1 MSDVVNSEHI
11 QQREAAT
18 TEGDAKSEGWRA
30 KTRDYCAQHFSARQG
45 HGGRWMLA
53 SHRTMEHRAQ
63 VAVRIIGTLRG
74 MGFCITN
81 PSRLRAVHGQAL
93 VNRWCKEFQEGKLG
107 PKTIAGY
114 ASVLRQLLKL
124 VGRRGGLEAIEWPD
138 PEAMRCSQ
146 VAEADKSWEAADID
160 FGTAYEMLYDREPWV
175 AMAML
180 LQCAF
185 GLRRKEAVMLQP
197 WLAVSAGVLRIERGA
212 KGGRA
217 RAIPIHTPFQAGV
230 LALAREWV
238 MRLHG
243 SRGATLAPA
252 GLSLRQALSRYSYV
266 MGKAGFCREGLG
278 VTGHGMRNGFACRML
293 EAWGVVASVRGG
305 APSELP
311 AALTDA
317 ALRATS
323 EALGHSRPRIV
334 SAYAG
339 SMRSSQGRDEGKSLE
354 GLDVARI
361 DVPRARELMQ
371 QAMARLDFDA
381 LGRQFDAAAA
391 KASSHSAHRK
401 G

>member
-1 MSDVVNSEHI
+1 MSDVLNSERTW
-11 QQREAAT
+11 QPEVAT
-18 TEGDAKSEGWRA
+18 TVGGAKSEGWRA
-30 KTRDYCAQHFSARQG
+30 TTRNFCAQHFSARQG

-63 VAVRIIGTLRG
+63 VAVRLIGTLRG
-74 MGFCITN
+74 MGFRLSN
-81 PSRLRAVHGQAL
+81 PSRLRAVHAQAL
-93 VNRWCKEFQEGKLG
+93 VNRWCKEFQEGKLKS
-107 PKTIAGY
+107 KTIAGY
-114 ASVLRQLLKL
+114 ASVLRQLLTL

-138 PEAMRCSQ
+138 LEAKRCSQ
-146 VAEADKSWEAADID
+146 VAEADRSWEAANID
-160 FGTAYEMLYDREPWV
+160 FGAAFEMLYEREPWV

-185 GLRRKEAVMLQP
+185 GLRRKEAVMVQP
-197 WLAVSAGVLRIERGA
+197 CLAVSAGVLRIERGA

-243 SRGATLAPA
+243 SRGSTLAPA

-266 MGKAGFCREGLG
+266 MGTAGFCREGLG

-339 SMRSSQGRDEGKSLE
+339 SMRSSQGEDGSKSLD
-354 GLDVARI
+354 GVDAARI

-371 QAMARLDFDA
+371 HAMARLDFDA

-391 KASSHSAHRK
+391 KANRHSANRN